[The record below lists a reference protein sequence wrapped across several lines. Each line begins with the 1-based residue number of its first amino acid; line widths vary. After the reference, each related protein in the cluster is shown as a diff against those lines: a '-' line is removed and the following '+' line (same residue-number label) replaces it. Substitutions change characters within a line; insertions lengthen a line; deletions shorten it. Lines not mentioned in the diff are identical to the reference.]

1 MSRKNFSKAHGRAV
15 LAGQVWL
22 MPETDGRGAGE
33 VRVMAVAEGYAM
45 CRRRGCIPFVA
56 NVTEM
61 ADWQLTSGVAP

>member
-22 MPETDGRGAGE
+22 MPETDWRGAGE

-45 CRRRGCIPFVA
+45 CRRPGCVPFV
-56 NVTEM
+56 VSVKEM
-61 ADWQLTSGVAP
+61 ADWKITSGMTP